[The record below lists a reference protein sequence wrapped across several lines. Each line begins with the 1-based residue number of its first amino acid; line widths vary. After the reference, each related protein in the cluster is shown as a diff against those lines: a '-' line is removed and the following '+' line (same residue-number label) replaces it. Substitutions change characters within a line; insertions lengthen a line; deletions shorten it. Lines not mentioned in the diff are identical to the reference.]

1 MLTTSGP
8 ALTIEHGGAVQPGAP
23 QSPANGTLE
32 SEGPVLAYPETAI
45 LEIAHVAAW
54 LRVSERTVER
64 LDIPFTLL
72 GKRTK
77 RYLARHV
84 LEYLDSRRI
93 S

>member
-1 MLTTSGP
+1 MITPLR
-8 ALTIEHGGAVQPGAP
+8 IEQGGAVDP
-23 QSPANGTLE
+23 QIGTVLE
-32 SEGPVLAYPETAI
+32 AEGPVFAYPETAI

-54 LRVSERTVER
+54 LRISERSVER

-77 RYLARHV
+77 RYLARDV
-84 LEYLDSRRI
+84 IEYMTKRRV

>member
-1 MLTTSGP
+1 VTTE
-8 ALTIEHGGAVQPGAP
+8 LTIE
-23 QSPANGTLE
+23 PAEAT
-32 SEGPVLAYPETAI
+32 SVDAPVLAYPPEAV
-45 LEIAHVAAW
+45 LEIGHVAAW

-84 LEYLDSRRI
+84 LEYLDRRRI